1 MDPVKRNRQYLLG
14 LIDGLAQPIAKEA
27 AQAVHATVRSLPPG
41 ALVTQEAIAS
51 LGLAPGVE
59 AALVFQLLAQRYPE
73 EVKGA
78 VYSAQTLSGVLLA
91 VLGGASDADRQRVS
105 SAPPAFVAQ
114 FLDRLL
120 TTQPE
125 AEGSGVNLGARQA
138 RFEGYD
144 AQAGT
149 VSLLLDRAE
158 GGPLRLTL
166 DRGPAGYIQYRA
178 GKSKPRPLSELDIP
192 TLGLLAGTL
201 HAHTAGGAKDPL
213 LGLLRRSAEEQ
224 GAGVLKDL
232 ADGVSGA
239 FKEKE
244 QARLKELDRVAG
256 TLALGLEA
264 YAVGPMDKADLDT
277 LAEKIFGAP
286 GRARGK
292 D

>member
-14 LIDGLAQPIAKEA
+14 MIDGLAQPIAKEA
-27 AQAVHATVRSLPPG
+27 AQAVHATVRALPPG
-41 ALVTQEAIAS
+41 ALVTQEAISS
-51 LGLAPGVE
+51 LGLSPGVE

-73 EVKGA
+73 QVKGA
-78 VYSAQTLSGVLLA
+78 VYSAQTLSGVLVN
-91 VLGGASDADRQRVS
+91 VLGGASEGDRQRVS
-105 SAPPAFVAQ
+105 SEPPAFVAQ

-125 AEGSGVNLGARQA
+125 VEGSGTSLGARRA
-138 RFEGYD
+138 KLEGYD

-149 VSLLLDRAE
+149 VKLILDRAD
-158 GGPLRLTL
+158 GDSLRLTL
-166 DRGPAGYIQYRA
+166 ERGPAGYIQYRA
-178 GKSKPRPLSELDIP
+178 GKAKPRPLSELDIP

-232 ADGVSGA
+232 AEGVNGA

-256 TLALGLEA
+256 ILKVGLKA
-264 YAVGPMDKADLDT
+264 HAVGVMDKAEVDT